1 MWAVSLGLIIGLSL
15 GLTGAGGGILAVPA
29 LMFGLGLTL
38 PQAAP
43 IALIAVGAAA
53 LVGVLQALR
62 DGKVRYKAAAVMA
75 VAGGITSPLGLWAT
89 HFADPYWLNIC
100 FAVVLFLVAL
110 RMWHQAR
117 KQQSLPMNDTG
128 PLPAKVCVLS
138 PTSGKFIWTLATAIT
153 LAGIG
158 AVAGFFTGLLG
169 IGGGFIIVP
178 ALAYFSNAKM
188 DNIVPTSLMVIAL
201 VSATTVVSAFS
212 HGLAITAPQWL
223 FISCT
228 MLGMVG
234 GRLIAP
240 RIPAPLWQRLFA
252 VVCTIVAVVLLAR

>member
-1 MWAVSLGLIIGLSL
+1 
-15 GLTGAGGGILAVPA
+15 
-29 LMFGLGLTL
+29 
-38 PQAAP
+38 
-43 IALIAVGAAA
+43 
-53 LVGVLQALR
+53 
-62 DGKVRYKAAAVMA
+62 
-75 VAGGITSPLGLWAT
+75 
-89 HFADPYWLNIC
+89 
-100 FAVVLFLVAL
+100 
-110 RMWHQAR
+110 
-117 KQQSLPMNDTG
+117 
-128 PLPAKVCVLS
+128 
-138 PTSGKFIWTLATAIT
+138 
-153 LAGIG
+153 
-158 AVAGFFTGLLG
+158 
-169 IGGGFIIVP
+169 
-178 ALAYFSNAKM
+178 M

>member
-1 MWAVSLGLIIGLSL
+1 MWSILLGLVIGLSL

-29 LMFGLGLTL
+29 LIFGLGLTL

-53 LVGVLQALR
+53 LVGALQALR
-62 DGKVRYKAAAVMA
+62 QGNVRYKAAILMA
-75 VAGGITSPLGLWAT
+75 VAGGLTAPLGLKMAHVT
-89 HFADPYWLNIC
+89 NPDWLNVC
-100 FAVVLFLVAL
+100 FAIVLFLVAL
-110 RMWHQAR
+110 RMWFQAT
-117 KQQSLPMNDTG
+117 QQQRLPMNDTG
-128 PLPAKVCVLS
+128 PLPHKTCTLS
-138 PTSGKFIWTLATAIT
+138 PHNGKFVWTPATAIT

-158 AVAGFFTGLLG
+158 AVSGFFTGLLG

-178 ALAYFSNAKM
+178 ALAYFSTAKM

-201 VSATTVVSAFS
+201 VSATTVVSAFT
-212 HGLAITAPQWL
+212 HGLTITAQQWL
-223 FISCT
+223 FIWCT
-228 MLGMVG
+228 IMGMVG

-252 VVCTIVAVVLLAR
+252 IVCTVVAVVLLLR

>member
-1 MWAVSLGLIIGLSL
+1 MWAVNLGLIIGLSL

-29 LMFGLGLTL
+29 LIFGLGLTL

-43 IALIAVGAAA
+43 IALIAVGSAA
-53 LVGVLQALR
+53 LVGALQALR
-62 DGKVRYKAAAVMA
+62 QGNVRYKAAILMA
-75 VAGGITSPLGLWAT
+75 IAGGLTAPFGLWAA
-89 HFADPYWLNIC
+89 HYSNPDWLNIC

-110 RMWHQAR
+110 RMWHQA
-117 KQQSLPMNDTG
+117 KKKQSLPMNDTG

-138 PTSGKFIWTLATAIT
+138 PQNGKFIWTISTAFT

-158 AVAGFFTGLLG
+158 AVSGFFTGLLG

-178 ALAYFSNAKM
+178 AMAYFSNAKM

-201 VSATTVVSAFS
+201 VSATTVISAFS
-212 HGLAITAPQWL
+212 QGLSITAPQWM

-228 MLGMVG
+228 IFGMIG
-234 GRLIAP
+234 GRLVAP
-240 RIPAPLWQRLFA
+240 RIPASLWQRLFA